1 MIRNFFLYISGKY
14 TITTSLFNSIR
25 KYMFTNNTYL
35 SEVSQLSYWMEMID
49 SESNLIA
56 SNAYKFPL
64 TNALLEQNQM
74 KISDKNIKMD
84 LICGDNQICMNELQ
98 LGNQNNYCNDG
109 IDLGVKTILQK
120 YSQIISEIGVVTN
133 QDLNLKYITEYV
145 KANKLSTLESTVEFI
160 IQQVQLTLYDCF
172 QIDNLN
178 LRKSKERS
186 MDIVNSSTIIIG
198 LGFIAI
204 AVIWINIVIKNMFE
218 IVLFGTKK
226 VKLLLK
232 NLYIGG
238 K

>member
-1 MIRNFFLYISGKY
+1 M
-14 TITTSLFNSIR
+14 
-25 KYMFTNNTYL
+25 
-35 SEVSQLSYWMEMID
+35 
-49 SESNLIA
+49 
-56 SNAYKFPL
+56 
-64 TNALLEQNQM
+64 
-74 KISDKNIKMD
+74 
-84 LICGDNQICMNELQ
+84 
-98 LGNQNNYCNDG
+98 
-109 IDLGVKTILQK
+109 
-120 YSQIISEIGVVTN
+120 VTN

-226 VKLLLK
+226 TKLLLK